1 MSEESQ
7 EDGYGGTE
15 YLCACIV
22 HVQLHIW
29 KWGKERGGVYTM
41 RKSGNISQKWGGVL
55 VHAFVP
61 LPAWYIF

>member
-1 MSEESQ
+1 MRKVKKMGMGVRSMCV
-7 EDGYGGTE
+7 YVF
-15 YLCACIV
+15 V
-22 HVQLHIW
+22 HVQIHIW

-41 RKSGNISQKWGGVL
+41 RKSGNTSQKWGGVL